1 MTDDRA
7 RIRALLETDR
17 GWAVYAL
24 GDLEPP
30 QAAFAEW
37 RLAPGGG
44 ALVLLYR
51 EFGVPVLFTF
61 GPPAEVAPLVNALAE
76 GEVYLL
82 IRPDSLPLVEA
93 CFTVRDLTD
102 MRRMLLDPAAF
113 ARPNGAG
120 VARLNEGDFAALEAL
135 YADGADSHEAPDF
148 FYRQHLE
155 RGMFCGVREGERLVA
170 AAGTHLVSPA
180 LGLGTI
186 GNVYVRR
193 DRRGRGLG
201 QLVTAAVTAELLAL
215 GLITIAL
222 NVRADNVV
230 AMRVYE
236 KLGFRHYCS
245 FYEGVAVRR

>member
-1 MTDDRA
+1 MTADRA

-17 GWAVYAL
+17 AWAVYAL

-37 RLAPGGG
+37 HLAPGGG

-61 GPPAEVAPLVNALAE
+61 GPPEGVAPLLNALAE
-76 GEVYLL
+76 GEMYLL
-82 IRPDSLPLVEA
+82 IRPDILALIEA
-93 CFTVRDLTD
+93 RFAVRDLTD

-113 ARPNGAG
+113 AKPHHAG
-120 VARLNEGDFAALEAL
+120 VARLTEGDFAALEAL

-148 FYRQHLE
+148 FHRQQLE
-155 RGMFCGVREGERLVA
+155 RGVFCGVREGERLVA

-180 LGLGTI
+180 FGLGTI

-193 DRRGRGLG
+193 DRRRRGLG
-201 QLVTAAVTAELLAL
+201 QLVTAAVTAELLAM
-215 GLITIAL
+215 GLTTIAL

-230 AMRVYE
+230 AIRVYE
-236 KLGFRHYCS
+236 KLGFRHSCS
-245 FYEGVAVRR
+245 FFEGVAIRR